1 MSIGD
6 STGGIDDYRYKRF
19 TTNLLFRDLRF
30 GREAA
35 ASGDGF
41 PPFELITTSGERL
54 SNSDV
59 FNDRPV
65 LFIFGSMTCPMT
77 ASAAPSVQELH
88 DEFEDRIH
96 FIMLYVREAW
106 RGSWERL

>member
-41 PPFELITTSGERL
+41 PPFELITTSGER
-54 SNSDV
+54 SNRS
-59 FNDRPV
+59 RK
-65 LFIFGSMTCPMT
+65 
-77 ASAAPSVQELH
+77 AA
-88 DEFEDRIH
+88 
-96 FIMLYVREAW
+96 
-106 RGSWERL
+106 